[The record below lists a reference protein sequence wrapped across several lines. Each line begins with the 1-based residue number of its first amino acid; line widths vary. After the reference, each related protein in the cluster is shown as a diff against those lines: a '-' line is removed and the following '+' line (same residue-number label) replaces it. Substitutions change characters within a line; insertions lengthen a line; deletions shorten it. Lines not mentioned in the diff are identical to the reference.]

1 MEEAVNGNYTMIIIG
16 STERPGYYK
25 FLLGSVADEIVKRAP
40 CNVLVVRT
48 KK

>member
-1 MEEAVNGNYTMIIIG
+1 MNGNYTLIIIG
-16 STERPGYYK
+16 SRSGLAIISS
-25 FLLGSVADEIVKRAP
+25 FLGSVADEIVKRAP